1 MKIPIVI
8 ILFLELKKIY
18 LFLNRIQKNDHL
30 QPSFLKLLVCVI
42 DLHILSFFL
51 VIKFYISHW
60 VSIPYNCT
68 YYENHGWVN
77 GVNFFCYI
85 WLLILCFY

>member
-18 LFLNRIQKNDHL
+18 LFLNRIQKNNHL

-42 DLHILSFFL
+42 DLHILSTFL
-51 VIKFYISHW
+51 EIKI
-60 VSIPYNCT
+60 
-68 YYENHGWVN
+68 
-77 GVNFFCYI
+77 
-85 WLLILCFY
+85 ILHFTLHVVPI